1 MKGDGNC
8 GWRGML
14 QIISGWSWYWLTC
27 AAVAFGYFEHL
38 FSLRDLVLVQNE
50 LVRIKSLSSLL
61 EQVGH
66 EEYLYEIFVDATEQV
81 FTQIIQAIQD
91 GVRDDSFLVNAF
103 NVEYSSNAILTHFRV
118 SITTI
123 YYVMPVSFQQ
133 LTMTFFLMYIAA
145 HECMDETESPAVS
158 SVYRC
163 SLGSILCNTS
173 RDRQIGDWW
182 SWAAGIGWWGYWKI
196 WLCSGNP
203 VPRPKS
209 GRCRDASSADAQP
222 SQHRDYST
230 VISAVSSTIP
240 LHCELA
246 NQTTRGHYDLLYRPE
261 PTVNMEPVVNF
272 QYAMTSNY
280 SPWDQGALSFDVNS
294 SLMSIPNLMMDPTF
308 AMAPAPMS
316 PAPISP
322 QAPPSPYR
330 VSSPQEVYQQPPMPS
345 PPPPPTSISSPPA
358 PQMSGPP
365 PPLNSLPS
373 RSSEGAQIRLNP
385 LVMKPN
391 LSHSLPVTTPFKK
404 WVFFLRGGVWIQKII
419 VGIIAN
425 LYYFIARRTTKP
437 IFKIKILNRFTGHL
451 TNLANEWI
459 LDDLERQYRT
469 LCWANFIFL
478 PFLICRIFFDPVI
491 FSPQSS
497 FQNCLSSLHEH
508 LKIRLFPSFSLLY
521 PISFC

>member
-1 MKGDGNC
+1 
-8 GWRGML
+8 ML

-133 LTMTFFLMYIAA
+133 LTMTFSLMYIAT

-308 AMAPAPMS
+308 AMAPTPMS

-345 PPPPPTSISSPPA
+345 PPPPPTSISSPSA
-358 PQMSGPP
+358 PQMSGAP
-365 PPLNSLPS
+365 PPLSSLPS
-373 RSSEGAQIRLNP
+373 RSSEGPQIRLNP

-404 WVFFLRGGVWIQKII
+404 WVS
-419 VGIIAN
+419 
-425 LYYFIARRTTKP
+425 
-437 IFKIKILNRFTGHL
+437 
-451 TNLANEWI
+451 
-459 LDDLERQYRT
+459 
-469 LCWANFIFL
+469 FL
-478 PFLICRIFFDPVI
+478 PFLWRRSLDHIIVADQCCYSSPYNQAHFQNQDFEPIHWAPHESRKWWILDWLRTKESTFCLANPFSLFSFFFGFISFRTLPSTLLF
-491 FSPQSS
+491 FSPEFISELLVIVTRALEYPIVS
-497 FQNCLSSLHEH
+497 LFSSL
-508 LKIRLFPSFSLLY
+508 
-521 PISFC
+521 ISH